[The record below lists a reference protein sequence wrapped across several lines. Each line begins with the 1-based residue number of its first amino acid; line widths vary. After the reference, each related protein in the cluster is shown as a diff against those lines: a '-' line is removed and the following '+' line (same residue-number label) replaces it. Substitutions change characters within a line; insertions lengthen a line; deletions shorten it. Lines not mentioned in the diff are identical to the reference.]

1 MSIDLPRGWALARIP
16 DLIGPSGV
24 FSDGDWV
31 ESEDQDPNGDVR
43 LIQLADVG
51 DGAYINKSNRFLT
64 KSKARELNC
73 TFLRVGD
80 VLVARMPDPLGRA
93 CIFPGDRKDSVTVVD
108 VCVIRGE
115 QEHFDHCWLMHFINS
130 PAMRVEIHS
139 LQSGS
144 TRKRI
149 SRGNLATIP
158 LPAPPRGEQARIVEK
173 LEELLSDLDA
183 GVAELQAAQRKLA
196 QYRQSLLKAAVEG
209 ALTADW
215 RAAHGQPK
223 ETGAELLQRIL
234 SERRA
239 RWEQKQL
246 AKFAEQGKTPPKGW
260 QAKYPEPVAPDL
272 ADLPPLPA
280 GWTWASVE
288 QIASDE
294 AYALA
299 IGPFGSNLV
308 VSDYRNE
315 GVPLVFVRNI
325 RARTYGGNATK
336 FVTPQKAEELKAHHV
351 AAGDVLVTK
360 MGEPP
365 GDADVYPDGQPTAV
379 ITADCIKIRPQPG
392 VIDPSYLSSVINSPL
407 GIQQIKPMTQGVAQ
421 KKVSLGRFSSFAVP
435 LPPKQEQ
442 DLIVSLLETSFVSVQ
457 EQESAVEYGLRQAA
471 AQRKNLL
478 KTAFSGQLVPQDP
491 NDEPASELLARI
503 RAEREQAF
511 SARGRRRVGS
521 NPAPATNLPDPGR
534 RGRKTKES
542 A

>member
-1 MSIDLPRGWALARIP
+1 MSIDLPRGWALAKIP
-16 DLIGPSGV
+16 DLIGASGV

-115 QEHFDHCWLMHFINS
+115 QEHIDHRWLMHFINS
-130 PAMRVEIHS
+130 PAMRSEIHA

-149 SRGNLATIP
+149 SRGNLSTIP
-158 LPAPPRGEQARIVEK
+158 LPVPPRAEQTRIVEK

-183 GVAELQAAQRKLA
+183 GVAELKAAQRKLA

-215 RAAHGQPK
+215 RAARGQAE

-239 RWEQKQL
+239 RWERKQH
-246 AKFAEQGKTPPKGW
+246 AKFNEQGKAPPKGW
-260 QAKYPEPVAPDL
+260 ETKYAEPIAPEI
-272 ADLPPLPA
+272 ADLPALPEGWVWA
-280 GWTWASVE
+280 GFDQVFDALSDGGKKLPQSEYADSGRFQVIDQGAKQIGGYTDDASLLFNGELPVIVFGDHTRRFKMLQTPFVLGADGAKLIGLSE
-288 QIASDE
+288 AWNPNFAFIACE
-294 AYALA
+294 ALEFEDRGYSRH
-299 IGPFGSNLV
+299 FQ
-308 VSDYRNE
+308 
-315 GVPLVFVRNI
+315 FVR
-325 RARTYGGNATK
+325 G
-336 FVTPQKAEELKAHHV
+336 
-351 AAGDVLVTK
+351 
-360 MGEPP
+360 
-365 GDADVYPDGQPTAV
+365 AV
-379 ITADCIKIRPQPG
+379 
-392 VIDPSYLSSVINSPL
+392 
-407 GIQQIKPMTQGVAQ
+407 
-421 KKVSLGRFSSFAVP
+421 FP
-435 LPPKQEQ
+435 LPPIEEQ
-442 DLIVSLLETSFVSVQ
+442 NKIAELFESQVGNQLELL
-457 EQESAVEYGLRQAA
+457 SAVGDSLRRAE

-478 KTAFSGQLVPQDP
+478 KAAFTGQLVPQDL

-503 RAEREQAF
+503 RAERPSNDG
-511 SARGRRRVGS
+511 SASRRR
-521 NPAPATNLPDPGR
+521 
-534 RGRKTKES
+534 RKT